1 MAKRRKP
8 IRDKVTGKEYRSK
21 VAAGKDLAKL
31 IGADPGYRYVFYK
44 VHRAFPER
52 FEVREETGEWV
63 PHPYTDYFD
72 EAWKRRQAEAADV
85 AEPPATRVTTVEI
98 DSRKVQAVQD
108 VLGTRTLRDTV
119 DRSLDEV
126 LARAARERSIEQ
138 LQTMRGLDLDK
149 PDVMARAWR

>member
-1 MAKRRKP
+1 MAKRRQP

-21 VAAGKDLAKL
+21 AAAGKDLAPL
-31 IGADPGYRYVFYK
+31 VGGDSRNTYVWYQ

-52 FEVREETGEWV
+52 FEVREETGKWV
-63 PHPYTDYFD
+63 PHPYSDYFD
-72 EAWKRRQAEAADV
+72 EAWKRRHAEAEDV
-85 AEPPATRVTTVEI
+85 VEPPATRVTTVEI
-98 DSRKVQAVQD
+98 DTRKVQAVQD

-119 DRSLDEV
+119 DRSFDEV

-149 PDVMARAWR
+149 PDVMAKAWR